1 MNVVSIKKKL
11 LEGEFPGQPGATL
24 KLTETQIKYLAATVP
39 CVRIHDKNT
48 TQYYFP
54 EASTYL
60 AVHFYGGMGRCQING
75 NLFQVSHDDPLFQ
88 YEDGIRKFP
97 INDNKKPLIFNY
109 FSRDHLKINQLSSAL
124 QRALWLNKKPYNV
137 KIEGYGS
144 IHKKGWPKNT
154 KFGGLKTSL
163 SISDGDFETVY
174 LIHEEIFTQH
184 GHGSYLKEAIL
195 NGEFDGS
202 ESVEG
207 FEERITDKA
216 QKSHEDITY
225 RLEFEQFVKNGPL
238 QEINKGIENYNDE
251 IDTYKKFLKMATEL
265 RRIMK
270 KNSELFKKAK
280 KLGTNHGMK
289 SSSLFNKMKCIEIRE
304 KARRR
309 VFISNNH
316 MLHYKIERAVK
327 D

>member
-1 MNVVSIKKKL
+1 MNVVSMKKKL
-11 LEGEFPGQPGATL
+11 LEGEFPGNTGNSI
-24 KLTETQIKYLAATVP
+24 KLTEKQIKYLAATVP

-60 AVHFYGGMGRCQING
+60 AVHYYGGMGRCDING
-75 NLFQVSHDDPLFQ
+75 SLYKVSHDDPLFQ

-97 INDNKKPLIFNY
+97 INKDKKPLVFNY
-109 FSRDHLKINQLSSAL
+109 PKGHSEIDQLSSAL
-124 QRALWLNKKPYNV
+124 QRALWLNKMPYEV
-137 KIEGYGS
+137 KIEGYES
-144 IHKKGWPKNT
+144 IFKKGWPKNT
-154 KFGGLKTSL
+154 NFGGLKTSL
-163 SISDGDFETVY
+163 SIPDGDFETVY
-174 LIHEEIFTQH
+174 LTHEEIFTRH

-207 FEERITDKA
+207 FEERVTDKA
-216 QKSHEDITY
+216 QKSHEAITY
-225 RLEFEQFVKNGPL
+225 RLKFEQFIKNGPL
-238 QEINKGIENYNDE
+238 QEINKDIEIFNDE

-265 RRIMK
+265 RRMMK
-270 KNSELFKKAK
+270 KNPELFKKAK
-280 KLGTNHGMK
+280 KLETNHGMK
-289 SSSLFNKMKCIEIRE
+289 SSSLFNEMMCIDIRK

-309 VFISNNH
+309 VIISNNQ